1 MIVFLDMDGVLVDF
15 VEGTYRAFGKKYY
28 YGDLPRPMA
37 WNYFKYWGLYF
48 QEFDAACTAD
58 FWAGLRWMHDGK
70 EILSMLEEE
79 FGKENIFLLTT
90 PMPNPG
96 SGTGKMQ
103 WVQRHLPE
111 YSKQLIISSAP
122 KHLFAGPDTLLVDDK
137 DGNTGDFYANNGK
150 AILINRPWNN
160 GHKRVAQT
168 IEDLENG
175 LKKMRTL

>member
-15 VEGTYRAFGKKYY
+15 VEGTYRAFGKKYHCD
-28 YGDLPRPMA
+28 DLPRPME
-37 WNYFKYWGLYF
+37 WNYFKDWGLYF

-70 EILSMLEEE
+70 EILSMIEEK
-79 FGKENIFLLTT
+79 FVKENIFLLTT

-111 YSKQLIISSAP
+111 YSKRLIISSAP
-122 KHLFAGPDTLLVDDK
+122 KHLFASRDTLLIDDK
-137 DGNTGDFYANNGK
+137 DSNIGDFYGCGGNS
-150 AILINRPWNN
+150 ILVPRPWNKKYN
-160 GHKRVAQT
+160 RLTLPYIKAK
-168 IEDLENG
+168 LE
-175 LKKMRTL
+175 KY